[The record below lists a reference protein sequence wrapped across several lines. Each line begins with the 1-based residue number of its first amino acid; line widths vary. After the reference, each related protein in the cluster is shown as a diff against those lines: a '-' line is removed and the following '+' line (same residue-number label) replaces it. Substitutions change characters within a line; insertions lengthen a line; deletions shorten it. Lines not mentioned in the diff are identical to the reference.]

1 MNINYPNHFFDTSE
15 HNDLVYKYFNL
26 EPKSS
31 SVGFAALGDL
41 GVHLFGIGGER
52 KRDEGKLEDKHWYMI
67 SEHLGKLGFEGR
79 AVVSNSADNLLVN
92 SECFKSDCWNFN
104 KFFDSDS
111 RTKYTDAEL
120 LDIARLLGFKI
131 GESVEFATLPISK
144 RSIGNL
150 VEALWANVV
159 EFNGD
164 YVFRGVRTWE
174 KKDNLYTP
182 YNVGFRVWT
191 NFDYCCIGFDRNAR
205 QWKRLYLDIGVV
217 DKFFFAH
224 DGNWGSDMREG
235 FWVGDEVSL
244 RAWLDTLTP
253 FELCAVFL
261 TMNCGEY
268 QARAVVSGFAFLEG
282 RFGDAVRKLMRN
294 SIFYQVFCVGESFL
308 DRVSTSDD
316 ELFYNAEGNWT
327 VAISDYPIGSVKASD
342 ADQLR
347 GCLFDVDSVR
357 YSFYNDYV
365 NLFDDNKLLRHV
377 LYSMDDFAY
386 ISEKAAQLIDWD
398 PEYKAVWDYMKA
410 NRIMERYRDRIKIWD
425 WVLSQD
431 IGYSAWAGAC
441 VETEDY
447 TGMWYRERP
456 KNWYNMVKEIVRYY
470 LGSVPS
476 NVDFFMDS
484 ARNTDCLLYDLRG
497 LGLEYDWAVMA
508 DTWSKHSSYYVF
520 YVDLL
525 KCLAAHG
532 FVAGERV
539 KCRGRVILDASASEA
554 VRAGLKTML
563 GSEDD
568 LDAIFEGGKAVET
581 RDFLYLPF
589 DTRLAFRRW
598 HDTAPEKT
606 LFDVLRKVH
615 LRGLLHLVDAV
626 GNVSPMAL
634 GKIKIGQGVF
644 KFNDSYFLEVFE
656 DTMHFIVRCDGDYS
670 FFRVCDLS
678 GISEFFGV
686 DKLADLGV
694 VPLSGTLSSVRLSK
708 LEALF
713 Q

>member
-1 MNINYPNHFFDTSE
+1 MNIIYPNHFFDTSE

-26 EPKSS
+26 EVMSS

-41 GVHLFGIGGER
+41 DVPLLGIGG
-52 KRDEGKLEDKHWYMI
+52 KWGEGKLGDKHWYMI
-67 SEHLGKLGFEGR
+67 SERLGKLGFEGR
-79 AVVSNSADNLLVN
+79 AVVSDSADNLLMS
-92 SECFKSDCWNFN
+92 SECFKSDLWNFN

-111 RTKYTDAEL
+111 CTKYSDAEL
-120 LDIARLLGFKI
+120 LVVARLLGLRI
-131 GESVEFATLPISK
+131 GESAEFDTLPISK
-144 RSIGNL
+144 RSVGNL
-150 VEALWANVV
+150 VEALWANVI

-174 KKDNLYTP
+174 KKDNFYTP
-182 YNVGFRVWT
+182 YNVGVKVST
-191 NFDYCCIGFDRNAR
+191 DFDFCCIGFDCNAR
-205 QWKRLYLDIGVV
+205 HWKRLALDIGVT
-217 DKFFFAH
+217 DKFFLAH
-224 DGNWGSDMREG
+224 ADYYNSMCEG
-235 FWVGDEVSL
+235 FWVGDEASL

-253 FELCAVFL
+253 FELCAVFSAL
-261 TMNCGEY
+261 KCGEFK
-268 QARAVVSGFAFLEG
+268 AWAVVSGFAFLEG
-282 RFGDAVRKLMRN
+282 CFGDAVRKLMRN

-308 DRVSTSDD
+308 ERVSSSRDKF
-316 ELFYNAEGNWT
+316 FYNAEGNWT
-327 VAISDYPIGSVKASD
+327 VAINDYPIGSVKASD
-342 ADQLR
+342 VDQLR
-347 GCLFDVDSVR
+347 DCLFDVDSVDR
-357 YSFYNDYV
+357 HSFYNDYV

-410 NRIMERYRDRIKIWD
+410 NRVMERYRDRVKIWD

-441 VETEDY
+441 VETKDY
-447 TGMWYRERP
+447 TGIWYSERP
-456 KNWYNMVKEIVRYY
+456 KNWYIMVKEIVRYY
-470 LGSVPS
+470 LGSVPA
-476 NVDFFMDS
+476 NVYFFVES
-484 ARNTDCLLYDLRG
+484 ERNTDCLLYDLRG

-508 DTWSKHSSYYVF
+508 DTWSNHDSYYVF

-525 KCLAAHG
+525 KCLVAHG

-568 LDAIFEGGKAVET
+568 LDAMFEGGKAVET
-581 RDFLYLPF
+581 QAFLYLPF

-606 LFDVLRKVH
+606 LFDVLRKVY

-634 GKIKIGQGVF
+634 GKIKIGQGAF
-644 KFNDSYFLEVFE
+644 KFNDAYFLEVFE
-656 DTMHFIVRCDGDYS
+656 DKMHFIVRCDGDYS
-670 FFRVCDLS
+670 FLRVCDLS

-686 DKLADLGV
+686 DKLDDLEV
-694 VPLSGTLSSVRLSK
+694 VPLSGSLSSVRLSK

>member
-1 MNINYPNHFFDTSE
+1 MNIIYPNHFFDTSE
-15 HNDLVYKYFNL
+15 HNDLVNKYFT
-26 EPKSS
+26 EDKPKSS
-31 SVGFAALGDL
+31 SVGYAALGDL
-41 GVHLFGIGGER
+41 GVHLFGIGG
-52 KRDEGKLEDKHWYMI
+52 KRDADKLEDKHWYMI
-67 SEHLGKLGFEGR
+67 SERLGKLGFEGR
-79 AVVSNSADNLLVN
+79 AVVSNSVDNLFVH
-92 SECFKSDCWNFN
+92 SECFKSDSWNFN

-131 GESVEFATLPISK
+131 GESAEFVTLPISK
-144 RSIGNL
+144 RSVGNL
-150 VEALWANVV
+150 VEALWANVM

-174 KKDNLYTP
+174 KKDNFYTP
-182 YNVGFRVWT
+182 YNVGVKVWT
-191 NFDYCCIGFDRNAR
+191 DFDYCCIGFDCNAR
-205 QWKRLYLDIGVV
+205 QWKRLYLDIGVA
-217 DKFFFAH
+217 DKFFLAH
-224 DGNWGSDMREG
+224 DSGYYSDRREG
-235 FWVGDEVSL
+235 FWVGDDASL
-244 RAWLDTLTP
+244 RAWLDALTP
-253 FELCAVFL
+253 FELCAVFSVL
-261 TMNCGEY
+261 RCGEY
-268 QARAVVSGFAFLEG
+268 QAWAVVSGFAFLEG

-308 DRVSTSDD
+308 ERVSTYND

-327 VAISDYPIGSVKASD
+327 VAIGDYPIGSVKASD
-342 ADQLR
+342 ADVLR
-347 GCLFDVDSVR
+347 LCLYDTVKSDR
-357 YSFYNDYV
+357 HSFYNDYV
-365 NLFDDNKLLRHV
+365 NLFNDNKLLRHV

-398 PEYKAVWDYMKA
+398 PEYKALWDYMKA
-410 NRIMERYRDRIKIWD
+410 NRIMERYRDRVKIWD

-441 VETEDY
+441 VETVDY
-447 TGMWYRERP
+447 PGIWYTDRP
-456 KNWYNMVKEIVRYY
+456 KNWYIMVKEVVRYY
-470 LGSVPS
+470 LGAVPA

-508 DTWSKHSSYYVF
+508 DTWSNSSSYYVF

-525 KCLAAHG
+525 KCLAVHG

-539 KCRGRVILDASASEA
+539 KCRGRVILDVSASEA

-568 LDAIFEGGKAVET
+568 LDAIFKGGKAVET

-634 GKIKIGQGVF
+634 GKVKVGQGVF
-644 KFNDSYFLEVFE
+644 KFNGAYFLEVFE
-656 DTMHFIVRCDGDYS
+656 DEMHFIVRCDGDYS
-670 FFRVCDLS
+670 FFRVCDLT

-694 VPLSGTLSSVRLSK
+694 VSLSGSLSSVRLSK

>member
-1 MNINYPNHFFDTSE
+1 MNISYPNHFFDTSE
-15 HNDLVYKYFNL
+15 HNDLVYKYFEE
-26 EPKSS
+26 EPKAS
-31 SVGFAALGDL
+31 SVGYVALGDL
-41 GVHLFGIGGER
+41 GVPLFGIGG
-52 KRDEGKLEDKHWYMI
+52 KRDEDKLEDKNWYVL
-67 SEHLGKLGFEGR
+67 SVRLGKLGFNGR
-79 AVVSNSADNLLVN
+79 AVVSTSADNLLMN
-92 SECFKSDCWNFN
+92 SGCFGSDCWNFN

-111 RTKYTDAEL
+111 RTKYNDAEL
-120 LDIARLLGFKI
+120 LDIARLLGFQI

-144 RSIGNL
+144 RSIANL
-150 VEALWANVV
+150 VEALLANVV

-164 YVFRGVRTWE
+164 YVFRGVRAWE

-182 YNVGFRVWT
+182 YNVGVT
-191 NFDYCCIGFDRNAR
+191 VSTDFDYCCIGFDRNAR

-217 DKFFFAH
+217 DKFFLAH
-224 DGNWGSDMREG
+224 DSYYNDMCEG
-235 FWVGDEVSL
+235 FWVGDEASL
-244 RAWLDTLTP
+244 RAWLDTLSP
-253 FELCAVFL
+253 FELCAVFSNL
-261 TMNCGEY
+261 KCGEY
-268 QARAVVSGFAFLEG
+268 KARAIVSGFAFLEG

-294 SIFYQVFCVGESFL
+294 SIFYQVFCVGEEFL
-308 DRVSTSDD
+308 DRVSTYND

-342 ADQLR
+342 ADMLR
-347 GCLFDVDSVR
+347 LCLFDVARSDR
-357 YSFYNDYV
+357 HSFYNDYV

-398 PEYKAVWDYMKA
+398 PEYKDVWDYMKS
-410 NRIMERYRDRIKIWD
+410 NRIMERYRDRVKIWD

-431 IGYSAWAGAC
+431 IGYSAWAGNN
-441 VETEDY
+441 VETVDY
-447 TGMWYRERP
+447 PGMWYTDRP
-456 KNWYNMVKEIVRYY
+456 KNWSIMVKEIVRYY
-470 LGSVPS
+470 LGSVPAG
-476 NVDFFMDS
+476 VDFFMDS
-484 ARNTDCLLYDLRG
+484 ARNTDCVLYDLRG
-497 LGLEYDWAVMA
+497 LCLEYDWAVAA
-508 DTWSKHSSYYVF
+508 DTWSNNSSYYVF

-525 KCLAAHG
+525 KCLVANG

-539 KCRGRVILDASASEA
+539 KCRGRVILDSSASEA

-568 LDAIFEGGKAVET
+568 LDAIFKGGKAVET
-581 RDFLYLPF
+581 RNFLYLPF

-626 GNVSPMAL
+626 GNVSPMVL
-634 GKIKIGQGVF
+634 GKVKVGQGVF
-644 KFNDSYFLEVFE
+644 KFNDAYFLEVFE
-656 DTMHFIVRCDGDYS
+656 DEMHFIVRCDGDYS
-670 FFRVCDLS
+670 FFRVCDLT

-686 DKLADLGV
+686 DKLVDLGV

-708 LEALF
+708 LEELF